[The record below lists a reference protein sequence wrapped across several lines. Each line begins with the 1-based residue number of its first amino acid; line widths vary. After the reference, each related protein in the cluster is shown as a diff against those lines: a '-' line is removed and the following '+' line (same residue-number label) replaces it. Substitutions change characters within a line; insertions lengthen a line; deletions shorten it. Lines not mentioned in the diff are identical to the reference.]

1 MVWKSLLVAALLTP
15 PVAYVAGVLAAGAE
29 PVERRPA
36 LVLQRDG
43 AEPPGIEPRPTL
55 APSPGGPA
63 TTGPD
68 PEEDDPDD
76 VDDPDDADDA
86 DDADDDLDDVEVVRP
101 GARDLDDEED
111 DDADD

>member
-76 VDDPDDADDA
+76 A